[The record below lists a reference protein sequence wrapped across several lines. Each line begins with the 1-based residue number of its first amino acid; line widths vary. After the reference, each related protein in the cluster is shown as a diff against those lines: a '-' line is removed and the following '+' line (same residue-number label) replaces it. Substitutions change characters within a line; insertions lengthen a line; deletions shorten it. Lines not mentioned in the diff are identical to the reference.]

1 MLTGLSGSAAWAVVN
16 RQGEA
21 LRDRFVGQATLAR
34 ESDRFAERAR
44 TIATPEALLRD
55 RRTLQFVLESYGL
68 ESEIGKTAILR
79 KLMTE
84 NPDAQGSLANKMV
97 DQRYRQFAR
106 DFSGWDR
113 QNPLTKTGALSTI
126 TERWQTA
133 RFEKGMGE
141 NSPGM
146 REALYFRRNAAG
158 AEKVTQLMADPALAF
173 VVRVAT
179 GLPRQFAGLSFEQQ
193 RDVLERRVDMTT
205 FSDPKRLDAF
215 IRRFLV
221 RYDIENGGATGGP
234 QNPLAG
240 LFAGGGGGTQGLFG
254 LLGSRLNQRA

>member
-1 MLTGLSGSAAWAVVN
+1 MLTGLNGSAAWAVVN

-21 LRDRFVGQATLAR
+21 LRERFVGQSTLTR
-34 ESDRFAERAR
+34 ETERFREKAAA
-44 TIATPEALLRD
+44 IATPEALLRD

-84 NPDAQGSLANKMV
+84 NPDEQGSLAGRMV

-113 QNPLTKTGALSTI
+113 QNPFTKPAALANI

-141 NSPGM
+141 GSPGM

-158 AEKVTQLMADPALAF
+158 AEQVTQLMSDPALAF

-179 GLPRQFAGLSFEQQ
+179 GLPRQFVGLSFEQQ
-193 RDVLERRVDMTT
+193 KTMLEQRVDMTT
-205 FSDPKRLDAF
+205 FSDPKRMDAF

-221 RYDIENGGATGGP
+221 RYDLENGGSTGP
-234 QNPLAG
+234 ASPLAG
-240 LFAGGGGGTQGLFG
+240 LFAPGAGGTSGLFG